1 MTDLDSLE
9 SSPRGEGTLLK
20 QWQQVKSTG
29 MPPRQRSLHVG
40 IVLNDC
46 LWIFGGYDGS
56 NRVNDLYKFDFKRS
70 KWSQIQTQS
79 SPSVRDRHVVVAY
92 KDSLYI
98 FGGYDGNNRVNDF
111 WEFDTVRSEWA
122 VVSGEGMPPSA
133 RHSHAGVEYNGCT
146 YIFAGYDGNYRNDF
160 HEFNFSTRRWSLV
173 NVRGQQPKARYR
185 TSAASYKNKMVVIGG
200 HDGQKHLNDFYQF
213 DFDTEVWS
221 LVEVANGFA
230 PSPRDSHSAC
240 VYGDCLYL
248 FGGSTGH
255 ARNDLYEFRFDSN
268 TWAEIKPLAASSGQQ
283 QTFVGAAGAAGG
295 VNEGANDQAADRP
308 QSSRGSTPC
317 PRFCHTGVVYNSC
330 LYIFG
335 GYDGHN
341 RLNDFRAFRL
351 VDEINVE
358 IPPTTLVSDL
368 RNALNDP
375 KFSDV
380 TFTLDDGR
388 EIHAHKLLCMRCLYF
403 KAMFEGSLR
412 EATQRVIP
420 IKNIAYE
427 VFHSLLEYLYTDDI
441 EINLSMAMD
450 LFVAADQFGVER
462 LKKLCEK
469 KILVSINTENAATIS
484 APIAN
489 FLQAANMHHA
499 LGLRQ
504 SCMEFILTHFDTV
517 SKTSAF
523 EGMGRNNVELV
534 FEILKRR

>member
-1 MTDLDSLE
+1 MSTTTDLQFVGGPPE
-9 SSPRGEGTLLK
+9 SPRVVDNSLLK
-20 QWQQVKSTG
+20 QWQFVKFQGT
-29 MPPRQRSLHVG
+29 PPRQRSLHVG

-56 NRVNDLYKFDFKRS
+56 NRVNDLHKFDFKRQ
-70 KWSQIQTQS
+70 KWSTIQTGS

-111 WEFDTVRSEWA
+111 WEFDTVQSEWRQ
-122 VVSGEGMPPSA
+122 VLGEGAPPSA
-133 RHSHAGVEYNGCT
+133 RHSHAGVEHHGST
-146 YIFAGYDGNYRNDF
+146 YIFAGYDGNYKNDF
-160 HEFNFSTRRWSLV
+160 HEFNFANRRWSPV
-173 NVRGQQPKARYR
+173 NVRGHPPKARYR
-185 TSAASYKNKMVVIGG
+185 TSAATYKNKMVVIGG

-213 DFDTEVWS
+213 DFETEVWA
-221 LVEVANGFA
+221 LVEVSNGFA
-230 PSPRDSHSAC
+230 PSPRDSHSAS

-248 FGGSTGH
+248 FGGSTGA
-255 ARNDLYEFRFDSN
+255 ARNDLYEFRFETN
-268 TWAEIKPLAASSGQQ
+268 TWREIKPLTADSPQQSDGREGSSSSKS
-283 QTFVGAAGAAGG
+283 
-295 VNEGANDQAADRP
+295 
-308 QSSRGSTPC
+308 QSCTPC
-317 PRFCHTGVVYNSC
+317 PRFCHTGVVYNST

-335 GYDGHN
+335 GYDGQN
-341 RLNDFRAFRL
+341 RLNDFKAFRL
-351 VDEINVE
+351 VDEVNVD
-358 IPPTTLVSDL
+358 IPPSSIVADM

-380 TFTLDDGR
+380 TFQLDDGR
-388 EIHAHKLLCMRCLYF
+388 EIHAHKLLCIRCMYF
-403 KAMFEGSLR
+403 KAMFEGQLR
-412 EATQRVIP
+412 EANQRVIP

-441 EINLSMAMD
+441 EISLSMAMD

-469 KILVSINTENAATIS
+469 KILVSINTENAATI
-484 APIAN
+484 
-489 FLQAANMHHA
+489 LQAANLHHA

-504 SCMEFILTHFDTV
+504 SCMDFILTHFDTV